1 MPRYWRRTISG
12 AEPLAGK
19 SVVVTRARSQASELG
34 DLLRARGAT
43 PVEWPLIEIAP
54 PLDVAAVEDAA
65 ARLPE
70 FDWVVFSSANGVE
83 QFLRHARGRAELPWV
98 AAVGPKTAAA
108 LNARGH
114 RAHAMPEE
122 FLGAALAMSLG
133 DVAGRRILVVR
144 PEKAAHDLAGAFR
157 AGGADVEE
165 VIAYRTLAAREPM
178 PFRWQDVHALTL
190 ASGSAARA
198 LGAHLRG
205 QPVPVHVCLASIG
218 PSTSRA
224 AEDAGLRIEVEA
236 SLHTGEGLVN
246 ALAAHFKTRGHP

>member
-1 MPRYWRRTISG
+1 M
-12 AEPLAGK
+12 GK

-43 PVEWPLIEIAP
+43 AIEWPLIEIAP
-54 PLDVAAVEDAA
+54 PLDVSAVEDAA

-83 QFLRHARGRAELPWV
+83 QFLHHARGRAELPRI

-108 LNARGH
+108 LNAKGH

-122 FLGAALAMSLG
+122 FLGAALAISLG
-133 DVAGRRILVVR
+133 DVAGKRILVVR
-144 PEKAAHDLAGAFR
+144 PEKAAHDLAGALR
-157 AGGADVEE
+157 AGRAEVEE
-165 VIAYRTLAAREPM
+165 VIAYRTLAAREAM

-198 LGAHLRG
+198 LGAHLHG
-205 QPVPVHVCLASIG
+205 QPVPVHVCLVSIG
-218 PSTSRA
+218 PSTSRT
-224 AEDAGLRIEVEA
+224 AEETGLRIQVEA
-236 SLHTGEGLVN
+236 SIHTGEGLVA
-246 ALAAHFKTRGHP
+246 ALAAHFKTRGHR